1 MRLAG
6 QEKMGYYPTPISQV
20 ALVASWL
27 GVEPGKPVRLL
38 DPCVGEGEAL
48 AALARAL
55 VQQGAR
61 VETWGVE
68 LSPGRAEKAAAC
80 LDRVLPTAWE
90 QAHVA
95 DGAVSLAWSNPPY
108 DNEGLGDSRRQ
119 EWTFLKTSTPALMPG
134 GVLVYIVPEYVL
146 RRHRDILRH
155 LAGWYRDIRVFQF
168 TPEEYEA
175 FSQVAL
181 VGVKREAYHHPK
193 DAEVAALADIASPVL
208 APPDGAPAYI
218 VPEAP
223 KISTNAFYYTPTT
236 AADYARAVAWE
247 GISVPDLVRGEAR
260 EQDFRPV
267 MPLKKGHLAM
277 LLSAGLAGQ

>member
-6 QEKMGYYPTPISQV
+6 QEKMGYYPTPLSQV
-20 ALVASWL
+20 TLVASWL

-48 AALARAL
+48 AALAQMLAE
-55 VQQGAR
+55 QDAR

-90 QAHVA
+90 QARVA
-95 DGAVSLAWSNPPY
+95 DGAVSLCWLNPPY
-108 DNEGLGDSRRQ
+108 DFEGLGDSRRQ

-134 GVLVYIVPEYVL
+134 GVLIYIIPDYVL

-168 TPEEYEA
+168 TPEEYELSWPNNTSILVSA
-175 FSQVAL
+175 VMDVESLVA
-181 VGVKREAYHHPK
+181 G
-193 DAEVAALADIASPVL
+193 
-208 APPDGAPAYI
+208 
-218 VPEAP
+218 
-223 KISTNAFYYTPTT
+223 
-236 AADYARAVAWE
+236 RAKSGESE
-247 GISVPDLVRGEAR
+247 GCLG
-260 EQDFRPV
+260 
-267 MPLKKGHLAM
+267 
-277 LLSAGLAGQ
+277 